1 MSSAA
6 QPALV
11 EELYT
16 MGSQTCYRITD
27 KVTAWIDDIV
37 IGKRLIMAFN
47 VPHTPEGFV
56 EAERNNGVILC
67 WEEIWELKQFFENGE
82 FAKMVRSACLPGS
95 NALRLILTSRIL
107 NKTAVKVE
115 NTPLYG
121 VRVTLSQGK
130 KFCST
135 SLRRFVALM
144 EHLDIQF
151 NESA

>member
-130 KFCST
+130 KFCSI

-151 NESA
+151 NESV